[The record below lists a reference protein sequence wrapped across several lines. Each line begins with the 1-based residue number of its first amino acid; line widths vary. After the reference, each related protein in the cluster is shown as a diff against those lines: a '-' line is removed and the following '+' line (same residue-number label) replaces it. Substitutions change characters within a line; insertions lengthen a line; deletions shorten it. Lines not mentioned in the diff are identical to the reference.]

1 MPLPHLGIGAD
12 LNGAVPFTGLSHWNI
27 RVNTAP
33 LHQDSEEIIAA
44 ISPDVGLK
52 ADFGSGLWNGKPIGI
67 PYIVV
72 DAKQPLVPFTLTEW
86 IDQGNPG
93 PYPIPPNAP
102 IEGGDDAHVIVV
114 QRDPSSR
121 NGLGKLY
128 EVYVARPDG
137 HGWAGDT
144 GAVFDMRR
152 GDFQRPMGWTSADA
166 AGLPIFPGLVR
177 YDEVEQAIQKDGEK
191 GVIPHA
197 LRFTLEQMHTA
208 MSYAGN
214 ASHSADSLDGPAPF
228 GMRVRLRADYQIPD
242 DAPIEAKVILN
253 TLKTYGMILADNG
266 SNWYI
271 SGAPDKRWNDDNL
284 QALKFTHGSDFEVV
298 DSSKLVQWLKG
309 DGRSNTLTGA
319 GSHDQINGLGG
330 NDRLDGRAG
339 DDYLYGGK
347 GRDSLKGGVGLDTLQ
362 GDSGNDTLNGG
373 AGNDSLKGGG
383 GNDKLMGG
391 AGGDWLAGGPGKDS
405 LYGGAGRD
413 IFVFDSKRNP
423 KTNVDALRDFSH
435 KDDSIHLDDAF
446 FKGIGKGF
454 AAKPGKLL
462 KDAFHAG
469 KAAAD
474 AEDRILYDR
483 TTGALSYDP
492 DGSGAAEAIR
502 FAVLP
507 RKPALAAS
515 DFLVI

>member
-1 MPLPHLGIGAD
+1 M
-12 LNGAVPFTGLSHWNI
+12 
-27 RVNTAP
+27 
-33 LHQDSEEIIAA
+33 
-44 ISPDVGLK
+44 
-52 ADFGSGLWNGKPIGI
+52 
-67 PYIVV
+67 
-72 DAKQPLVPFTLTEW
+72 VPFTLSEW
-86 IDQGNPG
+86 PDEGDPG
-93 PYPIPPNAP
+93 PYPIPPHAP
-102 IEGGDDAHVIVV
+102 IEGGSDAHVIVV

-128 EVYVARPDG
+128 EVFEAQPDG
-137 HGWAGDT
+137 SGCTGYV

-214 ASHSADSLDGPAPF
+214 ASHWADSLKGSAPF
-228 GMRVRLRADYQIPD
+228 GMRVRLSADYAIPE

-266 SNWYI
+266 SWYI

-284 QALKFTHGSDFEVV
+284 QAMKQYVHGSDFEVV

-347 GRDSLKGGVGLDTLQ
+347 GKDSLKGSLGLDTLQ
-362 GDSGNDTLNGG
+362 GDSGNDTLYGG
-373 AGNDSLKGGG
+373 AGDDSLKGGG

-413 IFVFDSKRNP
+413 VSVFDSKRSA
-423 KTNVDALRDFSH
+423 KTNVDTLRDFSH
-435 KDDSIHLDDAF
+435 RDDSIHLDDAI

-483 TTGALSYDP
+483 ATGWLSYDP
-492 DGSGAAEAIR
+492 DGTGTAEAIR
-502 FAVLP
+502 FAVLS
-507 RKPALAAS
+507 RKPALAAN
-515 DFLVI
+515 DFFVV